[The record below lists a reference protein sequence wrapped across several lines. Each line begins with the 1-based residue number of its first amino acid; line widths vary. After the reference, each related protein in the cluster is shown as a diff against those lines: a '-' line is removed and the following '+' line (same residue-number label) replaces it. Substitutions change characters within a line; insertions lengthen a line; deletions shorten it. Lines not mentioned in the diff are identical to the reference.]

1 MDLLRSTLTRARA
14 ALERGEV
21 SSEELTR
28 ALISQ
33 ARRVQP
39 VLNAFIAIDEDD
51 ALAAARRAD
60 AERGDARRTGA
71 ALAAL
76 HGIPLAH
83 KDMFYRAGRASTC
96 GSRILA
102 REIQPAT
109 ATVLARLD
117 AAGAFE
123 FGRLGMSEFAYGVT
137 GHNVHYG
144 DVANAWDAA
153 HVAGGSSSG
162 SASSVAAC
170 ANFAAL
176 GTDTGASVRVPA
188 ACNGVVGIKT
198 TFGAVSRAAAM
209 PLSQSLDTV
218 GLLARSVEDCAL
230 VFGVIAGVDPADPP
244 TGQWP
249 FRDGWSWTPRAD
261 LRGVRVGVADNF
273 GHGDCSGEVA
283 AAYAQSLDALRARGA
298 EIVAVSVPDPDELQR
313 AAMVVLQAEPAALHR
328 QWMQTRA
335 ADYSPQVLT
344 RLQAG
349 LSIPA
354 HEYIDALRLRSPMLE
369 RMRREV
375 FAHCDALHAPV
386 LTFAV
391 PTRAETDVGGGP
403 RMREMVSAFG
413 RLTRP
418 INFLGLPALS
428 LPAGLAG
435 GLPVGFQLI
444 GPRFSEAMLFGIGSA
459 YQAERGFVDWHPRIA
474 LDAGAA

>member
-1 MDLLRSTLTRARA
+1 MDLVRATLTHARA
-14 ALERGEV
+14 ALDRGEV
-21 SSEELTR
+21 GSEELTR
-28 ALISQ
+28 ALIAQ

-39 VLNAFIAIDEDD
+39 VLNAFMHIDEER

-60 AERGDARRTGA
+60 NEREDARQADGQ
-71 ALAAL
+71 LPAL

-83 KDMFYRAGRASTC
+83 KDMFYRAGRASSC
-96 GSRILA
+96 GSKILA
-102 REIQPAT
+102 DQVQAQT
-109 ATVLARLD
+109 ATVLTRLD
-117 AAGAFE
+117 AAGAIE
-123 FGRLGMSEFAYGVT
+123 FGTLGMAEFAYGVT
-137 GHNVHYG
+137 GHNQHYG
-144 DVANAWDAA
+144 DVCNAWNPA

-162 SASSVAAC
+162 SAASVAAC

-218 GLLARSVEDCAL
+218 GVLARSVEDCAL
-230 VFGVIAGVDPADPP
+230 LFRVIAGTDPADPP
-244 TGQWP
+244 TAQWP
-249 FRDGWSWTPRAD
+249 FPEGWSWSPRQD
-261 LRGVRVGVADNF
+261 LRGVRIGVAENF
-273 GHGDCSGEVA
+273 GHGECSGEVA

-298 EIVAVSVPDPDELQR
+298 EIVAVDFPDPDGLQR
-313 AAMVVLQAEPAALHR
+313 IAMTVLQAEPAALHR
-328 QWMQTRA
+328 EWIQARP

-349 LSIPA
+349 LTIHA
-354 HEYIDALRLRSPMLE
+354 HEYIDALRLRSPTLA
-369 RMRREV
+369 RVQREV
-375 FAHCDALHAPV
+375 FERCDALHAPV

-403 RMREMVSAFG
+403 RMREMVAAFG
-413 RLTRP
+413 KWTRP

-428 LPAGLAG
+428 MPAGSAG

-444 GPRFSEAMLFGIGSA
+444 GPRFSEATLFAIGSA
-459 YQAERGFVDWHPRIA
+459 YQAERGFTHWHPRIA
-474 LDAGAA
+474 VA